1 MPNGTRDDD
10 LRRLDDQY
18 AEIVALRRRL
28 ERAQADA
35 DQLAARLGVPIDRC
49 CGYQRPPP
57 CPDPTGTGG

>member
-49 CGYQRPPP
+49 CGCQRPPP